1 MVIDLGSH
9 WLEGIGNAGMPGT
22 NPTAALQ
29 GVRLTQIVT
38 RQLAPRAAHFP
49 PLSTMR
55 QVSCDAAPEPP
66 KPAWSVQLR
75 WPMMFR
81 QSGEGA

>member
-9 WLEGIGNAGMPGT
+9 WLDGLGNAAMLPGS

-29 GVRLTQIVT
+29 GIRLTQIVT

-49 PLSTMR
+49 PLATAR
-55 QVSCDAAPEPP
+55 QVGLKAVGLGWFVLVSAH
-66 KPAWSVQLR
+66 
-75 WPMMFR
+75 
-81 QSGEGA
+81 